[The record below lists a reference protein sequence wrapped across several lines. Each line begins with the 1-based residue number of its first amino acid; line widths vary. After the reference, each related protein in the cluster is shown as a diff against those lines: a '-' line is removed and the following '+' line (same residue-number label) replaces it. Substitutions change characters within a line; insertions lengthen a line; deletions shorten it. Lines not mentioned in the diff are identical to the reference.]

1 MADALSGPVGDL
13 PAEAVEAAAKV
24 SFGFV
29 WRTRPIAVSW
39 EDAEESIRREYRAD
53 ARSVLAAALPLIRA
67 QIADELRE
75 VRPGLPWHPSREQES
90 FQRGYDAAVHQLDLA
105 VARGAGRG

>member
-1 MADALSGPVGDL
+1 MPDQLPSVGPVGDL
-13 PAEAVEAAAKV
+13 PDAAVELAAKV

-39 EDAEESIRREYRAD
+39 EDAEESTRREYRAD

-67 QIADELRE
+67 HIADQQQAIVDRE
-75 VRPGLPWHPSREQES
+75 RAR
-90 FQRGYDAAVHQLDLA
+90 YDPADNYGEAMEHS
-105 VARGAGRG
+105 